1 MYLQLHIEALI
12 FSAQKAINFSEL
24 QSCLQKLWEGE
35 EDKKVTKDEILSAL
49 TAIGE
54 KYASDDFA
62 YELVEV
68 SGGYQFLTKPQF
80 HKTISVFLQQNAKKR
95 LSRAAME
102 TLSIIAYKQPITK
115 VEVEQVRGVNCD
127 YTIQKLLEKELIE
140 IQGRSDAPGRPLIYK
155 TSDSF
160 MDYFGL
166 KSVADLPQLQDV
178 ETEVES
184 EIGEREE

>member
-1 MYLQLHIEALI
+1 MSLQLHIEALV
-12 FSAQKAINFSEL
+12 FSAQKAISIKEIQL
-24 QSCLQKLWEGE
+24 CLEKLW
-35 EDKKVTKDEILSAL
+35 DKPIDREAILSAL
-49 TAIGE
+49 TAIQD
-54 KYASDDFA
+54 KYDSEDFA
-62 YELVEV
+62 YELMEV
-68 SGGYQFLTKPQF
+68 SGGYQFLTKPEY
-80 HKTISVFLQQNAKKR
+80 HKTLSIFLQQKSKKR

-115 VEVEQVRGVNCD
+115 IEVEQVRGVNCD
-127 YTIQKLLEKELIE
+127 YTIQKLLEKELVE

-184 EIGEREE
+184 EIGERVE